1 MVKLRLKV
9 GPKGQIVIPKILREK
24 YGIKENGYVLVDVRE
39 GGLAITKAP
48 SVDEALEWI
57 RLRRARLRARQA
69 TLGELSEVDLE
80 EELDEG
86 PRGRQPVRLPERPDA

>member
-39 GGLAITKAP
+39 GGLAITRAP
-48 SVDEALEWI
+48 
-57 RLRRARLRARQA
+57 
-69 TLGELSEVDLE
+69 
-80 EELDEG
+80 
-86 PRGRQPVRLPERPDA
+86 